1 VLLEIL
7 GLTLNLILDD
17 SDVNRDRSWCSFG
30 FGCLSQLLELT
41 FLPAPPEGT
50 TPRHRYVALP
60 HELSLGVGE
69 VATVALAAGAR
80 RPDRRKG
87 TVRLRS
93 DDLANLRQWPVRRRG
108 MVQVV
113 AAANR
118 QDIAIVG
125 ITIVEELA
133 DRSEVEWQ
141 LNATPELEWAEIFQL
156 AGPSERRGSIQWVQ
170 GSGPDVIG
178 QAVRWFVPNGEIDEA
193 DAEVR
198 HRLSVANE
206 RFGLGRV

>member
-1 VLLEIL
+1 
-7 GLTLNLILDD
+7 
-17 SDVNRDRSWCSFG
+17 
-30 FGCLSQLLELT
+30 
-41 FLPAPPEGT
+41 
-50 TPRHRYVALP
+50 
-60 HELSLGVGE
+60 
-69 VATVALAAGAR
+69 
-80 RPDRRKG
+80 
-87 TVRLRS
+87 
-93 DDLANLRQWPVRRRG
+93 

-193 DAEVR
+193 DVEVR